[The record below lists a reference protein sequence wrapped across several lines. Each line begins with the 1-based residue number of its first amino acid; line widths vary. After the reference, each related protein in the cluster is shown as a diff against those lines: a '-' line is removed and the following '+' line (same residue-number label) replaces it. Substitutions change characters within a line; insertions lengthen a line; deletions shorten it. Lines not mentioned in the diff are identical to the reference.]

1 MKRFLTILCALA
13 LMLCLLP
20 ATAFAV
26 GEGNMDSGGGG
37 MGQGTSTNS
46 WTPGKDGVRI
56 TVVDAETGAAV
67 SAPMDYSNT
76 VQSSS
81 ALHFGKVSK
90 LQYLN
95 GTSLSPQSG
104 VAYSCMLWS
113 SIFVTLMA
121 KKYHLLIKLPFLLRA
136 G

>member
-13 LMLCLLP
+13 LMLCYSP
-20 ATAFAV
+20 STAFAA

-67 SAPMDYSNT
+67 STPMDYS
-76 VQSSS
+76 
-81 ALHFGKVSK
+81 L
-90 LQYLN
+90 
-95 GTSLSPQSG
+95 SL
-104 VAYSCMLWS
+104 
-113 SIFVTLMA
+113 I
-121 KKYHLLIKLPFLLRA
+121 HI
-136 G
+136 

>member
-1 MKRFLTILCALA
+1 
-13 LMLCLLP
+13 MLCYSP
-20 ATAFAV
+20 STAFAA

-67 SAPMDYSNT
+67 STPMDYSNT

-95 GTSLSPQSG
+95 GTSLSPPIRRCLQLHKS
-104 VAYSCMLWS
+104 
-113 SIFVTLMA
+113 
-121 KKYHLLIKLPFLLRA
+121 
-136 G
+136 

>member
-13 LMLCLLP
+13 LMLCFSP
-20 ATAFAV
+20 STAFAT

-67 SAPMDYSNT
+67 STPMDYSNT

-81 ALHFGKVSK
+81 VLHFGKVSK
-90 LQYLN
+90 LQYL
-95 GTSLSPQSG
+95 GGASLSPQSG
-104 VAYSCMLWS
+104 VAYSCINPDNPMPTIVS
-113 SIFVTLMA
+113 STGRNNIVAAHF
-121 KKYHLLIKLPFLLRA
+121 F
-136 G
+136 